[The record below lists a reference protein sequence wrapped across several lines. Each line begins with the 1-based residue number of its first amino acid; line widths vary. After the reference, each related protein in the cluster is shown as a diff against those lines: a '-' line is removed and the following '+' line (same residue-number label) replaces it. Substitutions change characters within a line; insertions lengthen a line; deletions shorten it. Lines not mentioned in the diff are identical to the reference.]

1 MSAPSST
8 FWQDLGRPIYVASPM
23 VDQSEYAF
31 RQLCRQYGAQLCY
44 TPMLHAKVFLSDT
57 TYQAQRLDIMADE
70 GPTIVQFAGDNPK
83 ILLAAA
89 KVVEGCA
96 TAVDLNL
103 GCPQP
108 IARKG
113 HYGSYLLREANT
125 IVDILQCWTQNLSIP
140 ATCKIR
146 IIDEGSADPTNRG
159 LQATLRL
166 VDQIEA
172 AGAAAITVHGRNRVM
187 SGKKMGRADWA
198 AIAAIKAR
206 VSIPVVANGNIETFD
221 DVAACRAATG
231 ADAVMS
237 AEALLENPALFSGR
251 DVSPFQLARE
261 YLGLATAS
269 PLVGVNFHRTEKAH
283 VVRMLHAPMRQLAR
297 ASVMDATALLAATQ
311 SLPELMDAVATIE
324 TAAETLSIPHVRGA
338 DAWYRR
344 HRVDADNNA
353 SRSARKDIQRQW
365 LAGGLRLTR

>member
-1 MSAPSST
+1 MSAPSPS
-8 FWQDLGRPIYVASPM
+8 FWQDIGSPVFVASPM

-44 TPMLHAKVFLSDT
+44 TPMLHAKVFLSDA

-70 GPTIVQFAGDNPK
+70 GPTIVQFAGDDPK
-83 ILLAAA
+83 TLLAAA

-113 HYGSYLLREANT
+113 HYGSYLLREADA

-187 SGKKMGRADWA
+187 SGKKTGRADWA
-198 AIAAIKAR
+198 AIAAIKSR
-206 VSIPVVANGNIETFD
+206 VSIPVIANGNIETFD
-221 DVAACRAATG
+221 DVAACMAATG

-237 AEALLENPALFSGR
+237 AEALLENPALFSGQ

-261 YLGLATAS
+261 YLGLAAAS

-283 VVRMLHAPMRQLAR
+283 VVRMLHAPMRQLVR
-297 ASVMDATALLAATQ
+297 ASIMDATALLAATQ
-311 SLPELMDAVATIE
+311 SLPELIDAVATIE
-324 TAAETLSIPHVRGA
+324 TAAETLSAPPMRGA

-344 HRVDADNNA
+344 HRVDADNTA